1 MTWWSKIKAWFKNSE
16 TIAWA
21 RLQMLLGAIMTTIS
35 VTDPA
40 LFNQYV
46 PEKWLPIYIVV
57 SGVLT
62 ELLRRAR
69 AKDL

>member
-1 MTWWSKIKAWFKNSE
+1 MTMWTKIKAWFKNSE

-21 RLQMLLGAIMTTIS
+21 RLQMLAGAIMTTIS

-46 PEKWLPIYIVV
+46 PEKWLPIYIVA

-62 ELLRRAR
+62 EMLRRVR
-69 AKDL
+69 AKDM

>member
-1 MTWWSKIKAWFKNSE
+1 MWTKLKAWFKHSE
-16 TIAWA
+16 TIAFA

-46 PEKWLPIYIVV
+46 PENWLPIYIVV
-57 SGVLT
+57 SGILT

-69 AKDL
+69 AKDM